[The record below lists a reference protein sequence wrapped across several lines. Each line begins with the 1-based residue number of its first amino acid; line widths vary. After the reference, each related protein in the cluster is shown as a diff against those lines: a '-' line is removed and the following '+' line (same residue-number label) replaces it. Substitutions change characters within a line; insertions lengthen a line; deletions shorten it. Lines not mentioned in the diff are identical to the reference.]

1 MELFDLNQL
10 LSNETRV
17 ANDSKGFDLSDLLPL
32 SRKINSLNIPNIV
45 LTDYFPYFDP

>member
-17 ANDSKGFDLSDLLPL
+17 TIDSKVFDLSHLLQM
-32 SRKINSLNIPNIV
+32 SRKIKSLNMPNIV